1 VYKQIALLSVT
12 KRFFVIYVI
21 IVSTDY

>member
-12 KRFFVIYVI
+12 KRFFVINVI